1 MTPFNN
7 GYISVAIAA
16 VFWGTIGLFV
26 KILGGMGLSI
36 EAIVFIRLFYG
47 CLILA
52 LIMYMK
58 SGSYFKVDLK
68 GLALLA
74 FMGVFTQAA
83 FNLVYFKTIEV
94 IGVASAA
101 VLVYV
106 APVLITLLSRLIFK
120 EVLNPFKKIGLVI
133 CLLGAFMA
141 ITGGRMETLN
151 MDQKGILLGLL
162 SAVIYAMLSITS
174 KIAIERYDPLTVVFY
189 SFLFGTMAISP
200 FVPHEDFM
208 MMFSKLDMIM
218 LSFTMG
224 LVPAAFA
231 YFSYFRGIGQ
241 KIDLSIVG
249 IISTLELLV
258 SVLIGRLF
266 LNESITALKMVG
278 LSLIMLSIF
287 ISQYQGHKVNKKLV

>member
-7 GYISVAIAA
+7 GYVSVAVAA

-36 EAIVFIRLFYG
+36 ETIVFIRLFYG

-52 LIMYMK
+52 AIMFIK

-68 GLALLA
+68 GLILLGL
-74 FMGVFTQAA
+74 MGVFTQAA
-83 FNLVYFKTIEV
+83 FNLVYFKTIEI

-101 VLVYV
+101 VLLYV
-106 APVLITLLSRLIFK
+106 APVLIILLSKLIFK
-120 EVLNPFKKIGLVI
+120 EILNPFKKIGLVI

-141 ITGGRMETLN
+141 ITGGHMETLN
-151 MDQKGILLGLL
+151 MDQKGILLGLS

-174 KIAIERYDPLTVVFY
+174 KIAIERYDPLTVIFY
-189 SFLFGTMAISP
+189 SFLFGTIAISP
-200 FVPHEDFM
+200 FVPHSDFVTI
-208 MMFSKLDMIM
+208 FSKTDVVM

-241 KIDLSIVG
+241 KIDLSIVSV
-249 IISTLELLV
+249 ISTLELLV

-266 LNESITALKMVG
+266 LNESITTLKLVG
-278 LSLIMLSIF
+278 LSLIVISIF
-287 ISQYQGHKVNKKLV
+287 ISQYQGHKVNKRLI